1 MYMKCILYFLILNR
15 DVEKKNNFKLVNVV
29 IIMCL
34 NIVFVVVY
42 LFDIGNGY

>member
-1 MYMKCILYFLILNR
+1 MKCILYFLILNR
-15 DVEKKNNFKLVNVV
+15 DVEKKFKLVNVV

-34 NIVFVVVY
+34 NIVFVVVN

>member
-1 MYMKCILYFLILNR
+1 ML
-15 DVEKKNNFKLVNVV
+15 KKKKFKLVNVV

-34 NIVFVVVY
+34 NIVFVVVN

>member
-1 MYMKCILYFLILNR
+1 MKCILYFLILNR
-15 DVEKKNNFKLVNVV
+15 DVEKKYFKLVNVV

-42 LFDIGNGY
+42 LFDNGIGY